1 MAGDVSFKSLV
12 FLKTV
17 PRQLFFVAVVEAA
30 SLGSA
35 HSVGNGRLKAV
46 EAEYNASQQAAAKAA
61 QEAQELQ
68 RQQKI
73 QAEAIAAQ
81 EDLERQQKIQAEAQA
96 AQQELGTTV
105 ARAAASEQDRA
116 EALKKVEELASQVAE
131 AQKVREEAI
140 ARANASEQDRA
151 AALELLKQ
159 LEDKLKKA
167 KEELSCTLSREKECL
182 AAVADLQQRL
192 EEGEQELS
200 TLQRKQCDPN
210 FFLERLNQLESNPDL
225 EACLR
230 ELDQGLQSRMLHI
243 LILFKGPEI
252 SAILAAAG
260 VYVHDP
266 LLDADDDQEQPT
278 KEDAM
283 QAIAAED
290 GLLAD
295 WTTVEEEHQTN
306 GLSLPQR
313 KRSSF
318 GFMGWGRR

>member
-1 MAGDVSFKSLV
+1 MAGDVSFKNLV

-35 HSVGNGRLKAV
+35 HSVCNPALRA
-46 EAEYNASQQAAAKAA
+46 AEKLYAESLQAAAQAA
-61 QEAQELQ
+61 QQE
-68 RQQKI
+68 
-73 QAEAIAAQ
+73 
-81 EDLERQQKIQAEAQA
+81 LERQQKIQVAAQA

-105 ARAAASEQDRA
+105 ARAAASEQDRE

-140 ARANASEQDRA
+140 ARANASEQDRG

-192 EEGEQELS
+192 EEGEKELS
-200 TLQRKQCDPN
+200 TLQRTQRDPH
-210 FFLERLNQLESNPDL
+210 FLLECLNQLESNPDL
-225 EACLR
+225 EAFLR

-243 LILFKGPEI
+243 LMLFKGPEI

-266 LLDADDDQEQPT
+266 LLDADDDPEQPT

-283 QAIAAED
+283 QAMEKED
-290 GLLAD
+290 GLLDD
-295 WTTVEEEHQTN
+295 WTTVDIGNQTN
-306 GLSLPQR
+306 GPLLPPR

-318 GFMGWGRR
+318 GLMDWVGGRK